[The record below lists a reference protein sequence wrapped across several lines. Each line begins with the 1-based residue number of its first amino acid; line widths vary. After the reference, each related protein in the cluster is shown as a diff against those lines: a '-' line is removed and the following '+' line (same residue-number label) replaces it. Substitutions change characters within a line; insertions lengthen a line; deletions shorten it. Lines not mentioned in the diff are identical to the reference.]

1 MLLITSATS
10 VISWKVS
17 VSLRVLFLGKG
28 LSLGQKVGDVWFLVL
43 VFLTSMISKGIE
55 VSLS

>member
-17 VSLRVLFLGKG
+17 IFLWVLFLRKG

-43 VFLTSMISKGIE
+43 VFLTSRISKGIDN
-55 VSLS
+55 